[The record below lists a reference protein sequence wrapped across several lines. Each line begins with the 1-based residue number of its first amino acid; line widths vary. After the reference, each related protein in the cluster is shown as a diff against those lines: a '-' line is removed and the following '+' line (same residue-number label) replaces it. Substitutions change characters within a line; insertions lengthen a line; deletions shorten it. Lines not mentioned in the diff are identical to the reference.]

1 MPFQAPTVPRP
12 NGMDTR
18 VAKNHAEMVEMV
30 HACKYVLM
38 RLVPTKTPSNAVVM
52 HTRKRLTA
60 DCHMMLGNT
69 SMTAGLSVKRL
80 FLYLSRTMFTPVQIV
95 GTGYSISGGDDALT

>member
-38 RLVPTKTPSNAVVM
+38 RLVPHPTPW
-52 HTRKRLTA
+52 
-60 DCHMMLGNT
+60 
-69 SMTAGLSVKRL
+69 
-80 FLYLSRTMFTPVQIV
+80 
-95 GTGYSISGGDDALT
+95 

>member
-1 MPFQAPTVPRP
+1 MPFQTPTMPRP

-38 RLVPTKTPSNAVVM
+38 RLVQRRGNAHEKETNCGM
-52 HTRKRLTA
+52 
-60 DCHMMLGNT
+60 
-69 SMTAGLSVKRL
+69 
-80 FLYLSRTMFTPVQIV
+80 P
-95 GTGYSISGGDDALT
+95 DAWEHVNDE